1 MAVNNTPGINGP
13 GQGQDTLAIHQ
24 QIMKM
29 QEEQSL
35 RNMAMQ
41 AQQHMQQERL
51 ATISNMLKNAHESQ
65 MTIINNS
72 RG

>member
-1 MAVNNTPGINGP
+1 MAVNNTPGINP
-13 GQGQDTLAIHQ
+13 NNDTMAIHQ

-51 ATISNMLKNAHESQ
+51 STISNMLKNAHDSQ

-72 RG
+72 KG

>member
-1 MAVNNTPGINGP
+1 MSVNNTPGVRGARP
-13 GQGQDTLAIHQ
+13 GLDAFAIHR
-24 QIMKM
+24 QIMNM
-29 QEEQSL
+29 QEARSL

-41 AQQHMQQERL
+41 AQQITQQERL